1 MSSLA
6 VKPDSQLA
14 QSFDVLREW
23 ADRVIEELPRLPDER
38 IVEIC
43 RQAAEL
49 ERQAF
54 RIRGRGALVIRDRIA
69 QRLSGGRGR
78 RDEEGVGVRAQLKK
92 FAAEVG
98 VDVSTVE
105 TDARIVETFD
115 GSETFG
121 VDADTLGREYFR
133 EALSAP
139 DPKGAITLARK
150 KLESDDRYSVRQFRD
165 DVRAMR
171 ESDAREEPPPALEE
185 VFWYRAGLDAAE
197 QAALRKLCREWKC
210 DPSAAI
216 RRAVSEAAKFLPGR

>member
-23 ADRVIEELPRLPDER
+23 ADRVISELPALPDER

-54 RIRGRGALVIRDRIA
+54 RIRGEGALVIRDRVA
-69 QRLSGGRGR
+69 RRLKGGRGV
-78 RDEEGVGVRAQLKK
+78 RDEQGVGLRAQLQK
-92 FAAEVG
+92 FASEVG

-105 TDARIVETFD
+105 TDARIVETF
-115 GSETFG
+115 GREETFG
-121 VDADTLGREYFR
+121 VDAETLGREYFR

-139 DPKGAITLARK
+139 DPRQAITLARR
-150 KLESDDRYSVRQFRD
+150 KLESDTRYSVRQFRD

-171 ESDAREEPPPALEE
+171 EADARDEPRPDLEE
-185 VFWYRAGLDAAE
+185 IFWYRVGLDSAG
-197 QAALRKLCREWKC
+197 QSDLRRIQRAFRC
-210 DPSAAI
+210 DPAEAL
-216 RRAVSEAAKFLPGR
+216 RRAVVETAKTLKE